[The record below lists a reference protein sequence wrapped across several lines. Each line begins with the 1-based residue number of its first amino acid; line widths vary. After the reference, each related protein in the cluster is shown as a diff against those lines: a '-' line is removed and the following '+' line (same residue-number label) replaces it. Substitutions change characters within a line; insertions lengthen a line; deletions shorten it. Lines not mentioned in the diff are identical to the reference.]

1 VGFVG
6 DLLVPI
12 IMRSVIFF
20 WVVGLLGLQQ
30 AASSTRFWENCL
42 FLEVAWVCGG
52 ACAKASGYLDSEW
65 RRTVGVV
72 RWNADSRR

>member
-20 WVVGLLGLQQ
+20 GWIAGCSTQHSFLGEL
-30 AASSTRFWENCL
+30 L
-42 FLEVAWVCGG
+42 FLEVAWVCDG

-65 RRTVGVV
+65 RRTMGVV
-72 RWNADSRR
+72 R

>member
-20 WVVGLLGLQQ
+20 GWIAGCSTQHSFLGELLVSRG
-30 AASSTRFWENCL
+30 S
-42 FLEVAWVCGG
+42 
-52 ACAKASGYLDSEW
+52 
-65 RRTVGVV
+65 VGV
-72 RWNADSRR
+72 RRCVCEGFRVFR